1 MTDISSLE
9 ASAAKLSEAAQRSKA
24 AAEVQHKYVHGDENT
39 DVQTE
44 SGLVPSLAK
53 QVRLVWERLAE
64 LGMGIFQAAGLGAIV
79 RTFQE
84 KMRDT
89 LSVKDFGAVGDG
101 EAEDTAAFVRAGPGA
116 YRPQGTYK
124 VDPAQVD
131 IHTYRGPG
139 SILALGQLFKR
150 STDDLLSRALVQRLG
165 GVPQFGF
172 VAPDGSDS
180 QIYPGAGNATQG
192 IAWLLHNGVEKLYIT
207 QRVSGASWGA
217 DERVI
222 FSEWRWL
229 GNGGSM
235 SVVAFTEPLS
245 VGHGS
250 DLSVLLEDGEIWLY
264 TTAGNAGSFEG
275 GTSLGGKGFS
285 KVKWRG
291 AATSQAD
298 VQRFEVFGNPGD
310 GTRLHWPQR
319 SSVCVTNDGKH
330 VILVATSYEGTGRFF
345 FLYDRAEVEAAGI
358 DARHV
363 APVLGP
369 VPFERAPGEFGS
381 TLQGMTSDG
390 KHLYTVWGAGAPR
403 AARTIQIYDMS
414 GRLRRSLPYAGPA
427 ALYTEDQLMGITAS
441 GIPVSFEPEGICLRG
456 DELLTLAIDA
466 WKLPGDVVSSDGFN
480 WASMNTTPTAG
491 KTPTTRANWVV
502 TKLPA
507 NKAYASDTLFAAGAY
522 LRRDKRIMR
531 IKVPSRE
538 AGEVKLQAASTDAT
552 TGTIKEYFPGMDIG
566 FNAENGS
573 FTIGKFWEALGRY
586 RKFLELNYDNNLN
599 LFSTAVDEL
608 NTRWVSIKSAWGSA
622 MYGLQLRSSGGQTA
636 QGGWVDLHANDCP
649 NSPGESVVGS
659 GLPSVGVRL
668 RCATITAM
676 VATTEG
682 LIYYGSQ
689 FIRATTDNV
698 VALGRSLNR
707 FSVVWAGTGVINTS
721 DARLKTPVEPF
732 SLAHLRAGIR
742 LVDELGLYRWLQK
755 IEEEQEGG
763 DVARY
768 HAGQTVQ
775 RAIEIFQEEGVD
787 PFQLAAVCYD
797 KWDEHYEVLEPALY
811 DDKKVLIQPEI
822 VQLVPAGDRFSFRD
836 HQLAYLLMAAMAWR
850 QRTTIEQQQEVIQVQ
865 QDMLRRLEALEAA

>member
-9 ASAAKLSEAAQRSKA
+9 SSAAKIAEAAQRSKDA
-24 AAEVQHKYVHGDENT
+24 AAVQHQYVHGDENT

-53 QVRLVWERLAE
+53 QARLVWERLAE
-64 LGMGIFQAAGLGAIV
+64 LGMGIFQASGLGVVV

-89 LSVKDFGAVGDG
+89 VSVKDFGAVGDG
-101 EAEDTAAFVRAGPGA
+101 VADDTVAFLRAGLGA
-116 YRPQGTYK
+116 YRPRGTYS
-124 VDPAQVD
+124 VDPSQVD
-131 IHTYRGPG
+131 VHAYRGPG
-139 SILALGQLFKR
+139 AILAHGQLFKR
-150 STDDLLSRALVQRLG
+150 TNDLLDRALVQRLG
-165 GVPQFGF
+165 GVPEFGF
-172 VAPDGSDS
+172 VAPDGSNS
-180 QIYPGAGNATQG
+180 QIYPSAGNATQG

-207 QRVSGASWGA
+207 QRVSGASWGT
-217 DERVI
+217 DEMVRI
-222 FSEWRWL
+222 SEWRWV
-229 GNGGSM
+229 GNGAGM
-235 SVVAFTEPLS
+235 VVVAYTEPLS
-245 VGHGS
+245 LGHGS
-250 DLSVLLEDGEIWLY
+250 DLSVLLENGEIYLY

-291 AATSQAD
+291 AQTSQAD
-298 VQRFEVFGNPGD
+298 VQRFEVFGNSGD
-310 GTRLHWPQR
+310 GTRLYWPQR

-330 VILVATSYEGTGRFF
+330 VILVATSNEGTGRFF
-345 FLYDRAEVEAAGI
+345 FLYDRAEVESAGT

-363 APVLGP
+363 APVSGP

-381 TLQGMTSDG
+381 TLQGMSSDG

-403 AARTIQIYDMS
+403 AARTIQIYDMA

-427 ALYTEDQLMGITAS
+427 ALYTEEQLMGATAK

-466 WKLPGDVVSSDGFN
+466 WKVPGDVVPSDGFN
-480 WASMNTTPTAG
+480 WASINTTPTAG
-491 KTPTTRANWVV
+491 KAPTTRANWVV

-507 NKAYASDTLFAAGAY
+507 NKAYASTTLFAAGAY

-531 IKVPSRE
+531 IKLPSRE
-538 AGEVKLQAASTDAT
+538 AGEVKLQAASTDPT
-552 TGTIKEYFPGMDIG
+552 TGTIKEYFAGMDVS

-573 FTIGKFWEALGRY
+573 FTIGKFYEALGRY

-636 QGGWVDLHANDCP
+636 QGAWMDLHANDCP
-649 NSPGESVVGS
+649 NTPSEAVLASGS
-659 GLPSVGVRL
+659 TNAGVRL
-668 RCATITAM
+668 RNATITAL

-682 LIYYGSQ
+682 LLYYGNQ
-689 FIRATTDNV
+689 FIRATTDNA

-732 SLAHLRAGIR
+732 SLAHLRAGVR
-742 LVDELGLYRWLQK
+742 LLDELGLYQWLDK
-755 IEEEQEGG
+755 VAEEGADE
-763 DVARY
+763 ARY
-768 HAGQTVQ
+768 HCGQTVQ
-775 RAIEIFQEEGVD
+775 RAIEIFQEENLD
-787 PFQLAAVCYD
+787 PFRLAAICYD

-811 DDKKVLIQPEI
+811 DDNKVMIQPEI

-836 HQLAYLLMAAMAWR
+836 HQLAYLLLAAMAWR
-850 QRTTIEQQQEVIQVQ
+850 QRTTIEQQQEMIQAQ
-865 QDMLRRLEALEAA
+865 QEMLRRLEALEAQ